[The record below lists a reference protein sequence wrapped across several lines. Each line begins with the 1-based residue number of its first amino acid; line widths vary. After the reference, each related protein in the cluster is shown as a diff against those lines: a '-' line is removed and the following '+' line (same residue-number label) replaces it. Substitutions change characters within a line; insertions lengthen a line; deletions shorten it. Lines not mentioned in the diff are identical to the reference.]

1 MKYFS
6 WKNHNLNIEIPNDAA
21 CIKSISVPILLSN
34 IPIDY
39 GIASIQVLK
48 LTLSIN
54 LNLIFQHFLFAPRSF
69 HIQSMLPWLWKN
81 LSDERKNIQRILMSG
96 PEMEIRPE
104 CGSSR
109 CLARTAKL
117 HFSKQ
122 AGDMRCLLSEQ
133 MKNFAWCLIFCS
145 PSPIIIRSLSVF
157 NCVCWTPITNL
168 PKINGKS
175 YHNNW
180 IWSLLRRSWQ

>member
-96 PEMEIRPE
+96 PEMEIRPRVGAVDAWPGRLN
-104 CGSSR
+104 CISVSR
-109 CLARTAKL
+109 QETCDACCLNKWKILPDVWYFVARP
-117 HFSKQ
+117 
-122 AGDMRCLLSEQ
+122 R
-133 MKNFAWCLIFCS
+133 
-145 PSPIIIRSLSVF
+145 
-157 NCVCWTPITNL
+157 
-168 PKINGKS
+168 
-175 YHNNW
+175 
-180 IWSLLRRSWQ
+180 